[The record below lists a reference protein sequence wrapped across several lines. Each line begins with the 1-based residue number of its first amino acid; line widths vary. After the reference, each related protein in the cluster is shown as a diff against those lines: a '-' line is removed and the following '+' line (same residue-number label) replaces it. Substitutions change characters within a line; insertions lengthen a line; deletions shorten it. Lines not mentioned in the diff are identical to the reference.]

1 MTVTAKLSQAFYDR
15 LGHQVADE
23 MVDWFNQ
30 VDAAYRSDLREL
42 NELNFARFDAKL
54 EQRFAESALALDQRF
69 AKSALALEQRLS
81 EFARGIEQQI
91 TRLALDLKSLE
102 VTLMRQQVIQMRWMI
117 GMWLAVFLAVIGLW
131 VRR

>member
-1 MTVTAKLSQAFYDR
+1 
-15 LGHQVADE
+15 VADE

-81 EFARGIEQQI
+81 EFTRGIEQQI

-102 VTLMRQQVIQMRWMI
+102 VNLMRQQLVQMRWMI
-117 GMWLAVFLAVIGLW
+117 GMWVAVFLAVIGLW

>member
-1 MTVTAKLSQAFYDR
+1 MPVTAKFSQGFYDR

-30 VDAAYRSDLREL
+30 VDATYRTDLREL

-54 EQRFAESALALDQRF
+54 EQRFAEHTMVFEKRLAEFAQLIERRF
-69 AKSALALEQRLS
+69 ARLEIELK
-81 EFARGIEQQI
+81 EQQI
-91 TRLALDLKSLE
+91 
-102 VTLMRQQVIQMRWMI
+102 VQMRWMI
-117 GMWLAVFLAVIGLW
+117 GMWAALMLAVIGLW

>member
-54 EQRFAESALALDQRF
+54 EQR
-69 AKSALALEQRLS
+69 LS

-91 TRLALDLKSLE
+91 AKLTLDLKSLE
-102 VTLMRQQVIQMRWMI
+102 VTLMRQQVVQMRWMI